1 MLKRGLIFA
10 IPNAFAESLVGF
22 GDDQGGS
29 VQKIVP
35 SADYAH
41 LPGLDLQMEK
51 RGIPRRLKVIRWDPI
66 FKKISEIKD
75 GKLNK
80 ATDTLDG
87 GKGWGGLLA
96 VNNGYIL
103 LVDAILDQIAEE
115 GKKTVSTKFKA
126 IFFDNLLKS
135 LQKITKS
142 AIPSVS
148 TRLKKYG
155 SDPILN
161 VCFTFLKTGAKLF
174 LFGGIK
180 KTEEGAEYAGV
191 KDPKNWVKPLQNTC
205 KGKFEDFLYKIVKKI
220 YPPVF
225 NFVESIPDK
234 IFDMLV
240 KHVVPVKYFA
250 KEIVLSLYLGKTQDV
265 CAKVGKDQCASPT
278 PLCEWNPKTDT
289 CGIRESLVL
298 KTSTDFLSWVFWKIV
313 FKNLINNIKKL
324 VNVDKLF
331 YDKLPSWKP
340 EEGKPVGWANSVAPL
355 AVYLFILEVLSTWA
369 KGSPK
374 EETEEKPEE
383 EGEEKPEEEKPKK
396 EKLEEEGEEE
406 PEEEKPEDGSEK

>member
-41 LPGLDLQMEK
+41 LPALDLQIEK
-51 RGIPRRLKVIRWDPI
+51 RGSPRRLAADPNSKKWTPI
-66 FKKISEIKD
+66 FE
-75 GKLNK
+75 KLSK
-80 ATDTLDG
+80 LMEGSD
-87 GKGWGGLLA
+87 KGWKA
-96 VNNGYIL
+96 VFPVKNGYIL
-103 LVDAILDQIAEE
+103 FFDAILDQIEKE

-142 AIPSVS
+142 AIPSV
-148 TRLKKYG
+148 LKKYG

-180 KTEEGAEYAGV
+180 QIYVDKNTDYAGV
-191 KDPKNWVKPLQNTC
+191 KDPENWVKPLQNTY
-205 KGKFEDFLYKIVKKI
+205 KGKFEDFSYKIVKKI

-225 NFVESIPDK
+225 NFVESVPGK

-250 KEIVLSLYLGKTQDV
+250 KEIVLSVYLGKTQDV

-313 FKNLINNIKKL
+313 FKNLINNIKEWF
-324 VNVDKLF
+324 NVDKIF
-331 YDKLPSWKP
+331 YDNIPYWKP